1 MRCRQTVKGPRFE
14 IQNYM
19 THSFGEEIARD
30 VFKGLTS
37 DQKFIPSKYFY
48 DERGSLLFEEIC
60 RLPEYYQTRT
70 ELSILEE
77 NAGKIMESFDCGDLV
92 EMGSGANWKICRLI
106 DAASK
111 QGAKV
116 RYIPVDVSKSALV
129 AASEDLI
136 CKYPRLKVLGI
147 VADFTCH
154 MDRIPKDRSKLII
167 LFGSTIGN
175 FDEGEAHRLLRS
187 VASSMNP
194 DDRFLIGLDMIKQKE
209 VLERAYNDS
218 RGVTSEFNKNALFV
232 VNRELNANFDPD
244 LFDHLAFFNEKKEQI
259 EMHLLA
265 KKEISVEVEDL
276 DLSVTFEEG
285 ETVHTEISRKFSEKS
300 ATRMFYGAGLAVERW
315 FFDPRG
321 RFSLVKL
328 SRSDL

>member
-1 MRCRQTVKGPRFE
+1 MRSRQTIKGPRFE

-19 THSFGEEIARD
+19 THTFGEEIARD

-37 DQKFIPSKYFY
+37 NQKFIPSKYFY

-77 NAGKIMESFDCGDLV
+77 NAEEIMESFDCGDLV

-106 DAASK
+106 DAANK
-111 QGAKV
+111 QGENV
-116 RYIPVDVSKSALV
+116 RYVPVDMSKSALV

-136 CKYPRLKVLGI
+136 CKYPKLNILGM

-175 FDEGEAHRLLRS
+175 FDEVESRSLLRS
-187 VASSMNP
+187 VAGSMNP
-194 DDRFLIGLDMIKQKE
+194 DDRFLIGLDMIKQKD
-209 VLERAYNDS
+209 VLENAYNDS
-218 RGVTSEFNKNALFV
+218 EGVTCKFNKNALFV
-232 VNRELNANFDPD
+232 INRELNANFDPD
-244 LFDHLAFFNEKKEQI
+244 LFDHLAFFNEEKERI

-276 DLSVTFEEG
+276 DLSVTFEKG
-285 ETVHTEISRKFSEKS
+285 ETIHTEISRKFSEAS
-300 ATRMFYGAGLAVERW
+300 ATRMFSDANLAVEQW
-315 FFDPRG
+315 FFDPHDW
-321 RFSLVKL
+321 FSLAKL